1 MYRMFVSI
9 IVVLWAAGA
18 AAQSQ
23 PAPQLAN
30 PGLDQLHAA
39 GGATTIERRPDGGQF
54 GVCVFTDNY
63 QCEEWALLR
72 GEYPKNGLRVTGT
85 SRQPGGTAP
94 SPAGAIPSCRRPA
107 RRRNAAPAPF
117 PMAIHAEAP
126 RLLYGTCSA
135 DRSRQD
141 AKQGGFQVIEAV
153 GLVQDLRAGEGR
165 RRDETAVAGRGGKAR
180 RGSSALRPPESS
192 FDRRD

>member
-30 PGLDQLHAA
+30 PASVNCTQQ
-39 GGATTIERRPDGGQF
+39 GGTLTIERRPDGGQF

-72 GEYPKNGLRVTGT
+72 GECPKNGLRVTGYVT
-85 SRQPGGTAP
+85 
-94 SPAGAIPSCRRPA
+94 PAGRYCAITGGRYSVVSPPGATPERGTCTLSNGNSC
-107 RRRNAAPAPF
+107 
-117 PMAIHAEAP
+117 EADA
-126 RLLYGTCSA
+126 YYAGTCS
-135 DRSRQD
+135 
-141 AKQGGFQVIEAV
+141 
-153 GLVQDLRAGEGR
+153 GR
-165 RRDETAVAGRGGKAR
+165 
-180 RGSSALRPPESS
+180 
-192 FDRRD
+192 